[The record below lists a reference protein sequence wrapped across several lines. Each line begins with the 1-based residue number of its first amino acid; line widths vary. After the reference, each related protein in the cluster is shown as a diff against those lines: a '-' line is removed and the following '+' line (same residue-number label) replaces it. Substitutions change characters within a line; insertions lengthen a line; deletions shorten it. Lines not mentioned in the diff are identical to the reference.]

1 MSTHAPVPVYGEYVP
16 PGWHLLMAT
25 VCDVPGATVP
35 ELAQTVGVS
44 PATIRTWR
52 KKPEFQRFQAWYI
65 QTFFSQSALPSQ
77 LPAGGSLR
85 ERRQFK
91 EELSDFAID
100 MFDRLQDIVENTT
113 DEKLLTQIAHDALDR
128 AGYVAT
134 RKVETRAQV
143 MMLTPELLE
152 MLNRRATEAG
162 EAPILVGGN
171 SSHGLPPSP
180 DPRSPDVVVDVHM
193 EKTGPFGPTG

>member
-1 MSTHAPVPVYGEYVP
+1 MTNQSPVPVYGEYVP
-16 PGWHLLMAT
+16 AGWHILMAT
-25 VCDVPGATVP
+25 ICDVPGATVP

-65 QTFFSQSALPSQ
+65 QTFYSQSALPSQ
-77 LPAGGSLR
+77 LPPGGALR

-171 SSHGLPPSP
+171 SSNGLPPSS
-180 DPRSPDVVVDVHM
+180 DPRSPDVVVDVLL
-193 EKTGPFGPTG
+193 EKA

>member
-1 MSTHAPVPVYGEYVP
+1 MQNNVPIPVYPEYVP

-25 VCDVPGATVP
+25 MCDLPAATTT
-35 ELAQTVGVS
+35 ELAATVGVS
-44 PATIRTWR
+44 SNTVRTWR

-65 QTFFSQSALPSQ
+65 HTFYAQQALPSQ
-77 LPAGGSLR
+77 LQGGMR

-143 MMLTPELLE
+143 MMLTPELLD
-152 MLNRRATEAG
+152 MLNKRAQEAG
-162 EAPILVGGN
+162 EQPILVGGIISGAEN
-171 SSHGLPPSP
+171 GALDPPRPGSP
-180 DPRSPDVVVDVHM
+180 DASVDVHV
-193 EKTGPFGPTG
+193 EGPFGPKG